1 MFGYVVVNKPEL
13 LVKDFDTYRTYYCG
27 LCHALKERLGKRA
40 QLTLSY
46 DMTFLAILLTGLY
59 EPKTRKTCRVCLLH
73 PAAKHP
79 TMENSCLSYAADMNL
94 LLSYYNLMDDWQ
106 DEKKIKSRL
115 LAVSLRPAVKKIA
128 AAYPRQRE
136 AVCRYLRTLRKCERQ
151 ASGDLDFVA
160 GLTGEML
167 GEIFVWKEDL
177 WASRLRRMGFF
188 LGKFIYLMDAYE
200 DLEEDRKKGLY
211 NPWDALSQQPDFS
224 GTVEE
229 ILNMMMGEC
238 SLAFEQL
245 PILQNTA
252 ILRNVLYSGVWSRY
266 EKIKERHNHV

>member
-1 MFGYVVVNKPEL
+1 MFGYVAVNKPEL
-13 LVKDFDTYRTYYCG
+13 LVKDFDTYRAYYCG
-27 LCHALKERLGKRA
+27 LCHALKGRLGKRA

-59 EPKTRKTCRVCLLH
+59 EPKTRKTCRFCLLH
-73 PAAKHP
+73 PGMRHP
-79 TMENSCLSYAADMNL
+79 VMENGCLAYAADMNL
-94 LLSYYNLMDDWQ
+94 LLSYYNLLDDWL
-106 DEKKIKSRL
+106 DERKLKSRL
-115 LAVSLRPAVKKIA
+115 LALSLRPAVREIRG
-128 AAYPRQRE
+128 AYPRQRK
-136 AVCRYLRTLRKCERQ
+136 ALDRYLRRLRACEGRQ
-151 ASGDLDFVA
+151 SLDLDYVS

-177 WASRLRRMGFF
+177 WAPRLRRMGFF

-200 DLEEDRKKGLY
+200 DLEEDRRRGLY
-211 NPWDALSQQPDFS
+211 NPWQALAEEPDFS
-224 GTVEE
+224 GKAEE

-245 PILQNTA
+245 PILRNTA

-266 EKIKERHNHV
+266 EKIKERREHV